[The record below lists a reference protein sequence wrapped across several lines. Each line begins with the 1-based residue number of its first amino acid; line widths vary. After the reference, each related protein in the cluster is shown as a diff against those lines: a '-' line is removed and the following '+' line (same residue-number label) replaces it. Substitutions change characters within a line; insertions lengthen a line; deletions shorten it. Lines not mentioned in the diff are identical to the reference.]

1 MRVTCIGVG
10 NMGGAVA
17 RRLATGDFEV
27 TVYDPSPEAVQRCVQ
42 AGAEAADDLPSA
54 VAGAGVVLTSLPT
67 TALVTDTVEHL
78 CQLLPASSVIIDVS
92 TIDAA
97 TARRAADR
105 CTDAGLEFVTCALGK
120 APQHAEQG
128 AIPLFVGGDKATVD
142 QITPIL
148 ERIGERAYLFKD
160 VEGATTFKLVSN
172 LIGMTN
178 VAVLAEGYA
187 LARRAGIDPQM
198 FAEALADTGAASFQ
212 SSVRL
217 PWMMAEDWA
226 ARFGVDLALKDV
238 SLAVATADAWH
249 LPHPVSAAARA
260 QLSEA
265 SGRGLGGEDVVA
277 LLKLVTPAA
286 ANAETHA

>member
-27 TVYDPSPEAVQRCVQ
+27 TVFDPSADAVRRCVE
-42 AGAEAADDLPSA
+42 AGAVAADSLAAA
-54 VAGAGVVLTSLPT
+54 VADAEVVLTSLPT
-67 TALVTDTVEHL
+67 TALVTETVAEL
-78 CQLLPASSVIIDVS
+78 CALLPASGVILDVS
-92 TIDAA
+92 TIDAGC
-97 TARRAADR
+97 ARRAADR
-105 CTDAGLEFVTCALGK
+105 CAEAGLEFVACALGK

-128 AIPLFVGGDKATVD
+128 AIPLFVGGDAATVERL
-142 QITPIL
+142 TPIL
-148 ERIGERAYLFKD
+148 ERIGERTYVFKD

-172 LIGMTN
+172 LIGMTH

-187 LARRAGIDPQM
+187 LARRAGIDPDM

-238 SLAVATADAWH
+238 SLAVDTAEDWDV
-249 LPHPVSAAARA
+249 PHPVGAAARA
-260 QLSEA
+260 QLAEA
-265 SGRGLGGEDVVA
+265 SRQGLGSEDVVA
-277 LLKLVTPAA
+277 LLKLVTPSPAA
-286 ANAETHA
+286 AEVPA